1 MSLAPPKGDDEDGG
15 SRRASGSYVGGGL
28 HHSARG
34 TTMKFCGDMYQC
46 ISEREWVRLQAT
58 SGTLAVDAIG
68 HLCYRMYVDI
78 SLFLEV

>member
-1 MSLAPPKGDDEDGG
+1 
-15 SRRASGSYVGGGL
+15 
-28 HHSARG
+28 
-34 TTMKFCGDMYQC
+34 MKFCGDMYQC
-46 ISEREWVRLQAT
+46 ISERERVRLQAT